1 MELVKFETYTIMWHE
16 ARANEKRIKELMVDH
31 KKRAERRRAYY
42 DSKIGDPH
50 QLLRVTGSATKL
62 YPDAEQFYYHENTNN
77 LMPWQGDPDVRIDRF
92 DGRSLLDYIPES
104 NSRARNEQSQ
114 EDRDLADD
122 LNFARYHDLVEAERL
137 NVTEKERLEEVEE
150 EWTKLLDRHK
160 ALLAMLNSKKNE
172 ASHSYAYDYGNTV
185 HDDLDNDEES
195 QLLRDILFFLS
206 FSRLIYVDDLTD
218 KDRQILN
225 DMAKKYSI
233 RNYSRLLR
241 LAKKDR
247 DDQLRELKAQQKGHE
262 VKSKEGHR
270 RGRDDRR
277 RRRRNKYDADYRSKR
292 GGRESPSYEPYRND
306 SDSESSGEEPE
317 SSSDFVIEFGSGP
330 STSANTEVD
339 KDNLVST
346 TTSKKKHADNTKA
359 SENSMS
365 EQALEGKKL
374 TPMEKLKL
382 KMRAGLER
390 QIRSDEHD
398 KLRKEREREMDL
410 LQTYAKSQ
418 TIPVAPSFVRPPL
431 PRRQNNDD
439 TPIAER
445 DSPAARR
452 SISPTHT
459 RSRQYRSP
467 SSSRSRSPARD
478 RHEQSN
484 NKESPRATSPKEQ
497 VNISGPQMMSSQ
509 VTHPREIVADVTA
522 HLMSHDPGHRKE
534 TDTALPA
541 VYPDPDPDLLDI
553 AIDVAD
559 HLVFRDRHDDAT
571 NDIVRQVLRDLEA
584 QVVEVDGKTN
594 VPETT
599 NLGQNVT
606 IEDDN
611 LDIYKLL
618 KLIDKS
624 YYDVNLSIN
633 AQI

>member
-137 NVTEKERLEEVEE
+137 NVTEKERLEE
-150 EWTKLLDRHK
+150 T
-160 ALLAMLNSKKNE
+160 
-172 ASHSYAYDYGNTV
+172 
-185 HDDLDNDEES
+185 
-195 QLLRDILFFLS
+195 DILQ
-206 FSRLIYVDDLTD
+206 YVDDLTD

-484 NKESPRATSPKEQ
+484 NKESPRATSPKEL
-497 VNISGPQMMSSQ
+497 NISGPQMMSSQ